1 MEQKQLQSNLF
12 KSCRLPGCTICRVNE
27 GRNIKGLL
35 FLVSPSSQSEQKHCT
50 GHSLVVIRL
59 SLNNERLQFYRV
71 FVTGNFSLWTQE
83 LFCPNETQKSE
94 KGTSVADVL
103 WSNIHTWIELLQ
115 LAIYSIRAGGRQT
128 SSYAPSEVRLKLLLL
143 QTRHRVEC
151 AIGCCWGFFYKCES
165 ILGMSL
171 KYKCKTH

>member
-35 FLVSPSSQSEQKHCT
+35 FLFSPSSQSEQKHCT

-115 LAIYSIRAGGRQT
+115 LAWWKTNIQLCSFR
-128 SSYAPSEVRLKLLLL
+128 SEVETAAFTNTSLSGVCNRMLL
-143 QTRHRVEC
+143 V
-151 AIGCCWGFFYKCES
+151 FF
-165 ILGMSL
+165 L
-171 KYKCKTH
+171 

>member
-12 KSCRLPGCTICRVNE
+12 KSSRLPGCTICRVNE

-35 FLVSPSSQSEQKHCT
+35 FLFSPSSQSEQKHCT
-50 GHSLVVIRL
+50 GHSIVVIRL
-59 SLNNERLQFYRV
+59 SLNNERLHFYRV

-115 LAIYSIRAGGRQT
+115 LAIYSIRAGGRQNIQLCSFRSEVETAAFTNT
-128 SSYAPSEVRLKLLLL
+128 SSSGVGNRM
-143 QTRHRVEC
+143 C
-151 AIGCCWGFFYKCES
+151 FFFYKCES